1 MSVREFFSEHNRN
14 NLPDPGNIKLLQNK
28 INQKIVVARDEILL
42 FRSIKVLLSLAD
54 QLVTLLRV
62 KSDTL
67 KLPVHELEKK
77 RESMQHSIDY
87 LASGKE
93 DFDAVVKNRIQ
104 LLIVNVTE
112 QTEQKRKDLNR
123 FYYNL
128 LIENSSQTWLKLK
141 EVDVNDFSSELA
153 KQIIKEFDDLKTLL
167 EQSVKEEFSNILLQ
181 YSTLSQSFFHE
192 IIKQMN
198 EVLGIHIEGII
209 SSFDLEVYTSFYFKT
224 DIKYSIRSVR
234 KNIFYKILSGKV
246 VKSMILRQIYTNCKE
261 LINPNAGR
269 MRGDIEYK
277 INESYRKFKY
287 HFDQKLYDLLQS
299 LKSMIEDNIS
309 TKSSIY
315 ENIEETLEKLK
326 SEQSMIEEIKE
337 RYSVEVKGN
346 R

>member
-1 MSVREFFSEHNRN
+1 
-14 NLPDPGNIKLLQNK
+14 
-28 INQKIVVARDEILL
+28 
-42 FRSIKVLLSLAD
+42 
-54 QLVTLLRV
+54 
-62 KSDTL
+62 
-67 KLPVHELEKK
+67 
-77 RESMQHSIDY
+77 MQRSIDY

-93 DFDAVVKNRIQ
+93 DFNAVVKNRIQ
-104 LLIVNVTE
+104 LLIANVKE
-112 QTEQKRKDLNR
+112 QTEQKRKDLKR

-141 EVDVNDFSSELA
+141 EVDVNDFSRELA
-153 KQIIKEFDDLKTLL
+153 IQIIKEFDDLKTLL

-181 YSTLSQSFFHE
+181 YSTLSQSFLHE
-192 IIKQMN
+192 IIKQMK

-224 DIKYSIRSVR
+224 DIKYSIHSVR
-234 KNIFYKILSGKV
+234 KNIFNKILSGKL
-246 VKSMILRQIYTNCKE
+246 VKSIILRQIYTNCEE

-299 LKSMIEDNIS
+299 LKTMIEDNIR

-326 SEQSMIEEIKE
+326 SKQSMIEEIKE
-337 RYSVEVKGN
+337 RYSIEVKRN